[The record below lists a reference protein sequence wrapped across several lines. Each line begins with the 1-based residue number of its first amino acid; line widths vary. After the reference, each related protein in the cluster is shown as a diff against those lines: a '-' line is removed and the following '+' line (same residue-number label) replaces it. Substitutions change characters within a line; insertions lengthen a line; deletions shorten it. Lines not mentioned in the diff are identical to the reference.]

1 MSKPSTQ
8 HALTVLASTEL
19 VAKDNELE
27 LLKTAAVDQF
37 AAVAKMEGR
46 AARGGIVCGLTLHR
60 LKSSLPHGKFL
71 PFVDQMFPE
80 GTFQSPVTRRKNVS
94 YLMRLAEVFIE
105 KAKVSKPDILALP
118 GDPLSLELG
127 DNHTAQRFLEKL
139 DKFAGEAS
147 LNELLIKHGIKG
159 VGLKKALEAAKAKE
173 EGEPAAP
180 DAEQLYLQYRDE
192 AGGVIQR
199 AESLFLQEGCLA
211 HLIGHPEELQGI
223 ANGLRSL
230 ADKVETQ
237 VKDLLSQQ
245 PEASDQTPESDA
257 ATLAEIS

>member
-1 MSKPSTQ
+1 MSKSNKQTNALQIIAKAQMSTTGG
-8 HALTVLASTEL
+8 HLDDVTEQCIH
-19 VAKDNELE
+19 EL
-27 LLKTAAVDQF
+27 KMISS
-37 AAVAKMEGR
+37 MEGAAALR
-46 AARGGIVCGLTLHR
+46 ALRFGLVMHQAKALV
-60 LKSSLPHGKFL
+60 PHGGFITWQKTTFEGKSRAQCNYYMQLALVFIASMRLNAVEVLKL
-71 PFVDQMFPE
+71 PNAQLDLALADQE
-80 GTFQSPVTRRKNVS
+80 DTTRRV
-94 YLMRLAEVFIE
+94 LE
-105 KAKVSKPDILALP
+105 KAA
-118 GDPLSLELG
+118 
-127 DNHTAQRFLEKL
+127 
-139 DKFAGEAS
+139 KFIGETS